1 MLARM
6 WEKGTLIHC
15 RWECKLMQPLWKAVL
30 RVLKKL
36 KIDLPHDPAT
46 QFLSIYLKKY
56 APGSDRATCT
66 PIFLAALLTTSK
78 PRKQSRCPTTDEW
91 IKKTWFIY
99 TAEYYSATKRNKIM
113 LFETNRWNWCRK
125 TKTTCF
131 LSCVENTS
139 RKTNV
144 NTNTNMIIYI
154 HTHIHAH
161 IYINICAFEYLHS

>member
-46 QFLSIYLKKY
+46 QFLSIYLKEC
-56 APGSDRATCT
+56 APGYNRGTCT
-66 PIFLAALLTTSK
+66 PMFIAALFTTSK

-91 IKKTWFIY
+91 IKKPWFIY

-113 LFETNRWNWCRK
+113 LFAGK
-125 TKTTCF
+125 
-131 LSCVENTS
+131 
-139 RKTNV
+139 
-144 NTNTNMIIYI
+144 
-154 HTHIHAH
+154 
-161 IYINICAFEYLHS
+161 